1 MQREHIINQ
10 LKDFYIQSHELC
22 RRTDSV
28 GLRRLYLDTCEELEQ
43 LMPVHYFGLQH
54 FRKLTRTFDRL
65 IVVANHITT
74 PSFFAIDEDDFIS
87 GLGLSRQN
95 LAWEQIQPLIVRHY
109 PLVNLLTAFGFDPS
123 VVSGEDDTI
132 LSEFAR
138 GWGSILIPGDKQNRL
153 KLLRDSIK
161 YHNLERLATIIF
173 PEGQDSPDYL
183 PENYYRLAEFKS
195 GFAVLAHDFAFPV
208 VPISLTFN
216 TATFEYTAR
225 VNEPILPN
233 AMIDIEDIRSV
244 AMERVMDGISL
255 NLGDI

>member
-1 MQREHIINQ
+1 MHKEQITDKI
-10 LKDFYIQSHELC
+10 KDFYLKSYELY
-22 RRTDSV
+22 REGDTAGVRA
-28 GLRRLYLDTCEELEQ
+28 LYLSTCAEFGHT
-43 LMPVHYFGLQH
+43 MPVHELGVHHLK
-54 FRKLTRTFDRL
+54 RIGDTFDRL

-161 YHNLERLATIIF
+161 YHKLERLAAVIF

-195 GFAVLAHDFAFPV
+195 GFAVLAHDFALPV

-216 TATFEYTAR
+216 IATFEYTAR
-225 VNEPILPN
+225 VNQPVLPSVFS
-233 AMIDIEDIRSV
+233 DIEEVRV
-244 AMERVMDGISL
+244 TAMERVMEGISL
-255 NLGDI
+255 NLQ